1 MKNTRRLNLI
11 IALVALV
18 VIIVFAFVYNASVIR
33 LVTNAIQD
41 DREVLRNYNADIIV
55 NLTEAESIDQW
66 QAIID
71 EYDEI
76 IISIWD
82 DEATRIVYT
91 SDRSRTALD
100 IRVRTPFNYGDHA
113 YMLTSSIYLLPNNH
127 TYGRDLAWFILIEFV
142 IGLSALAVLAFVIY
156 TLMLRPYRR
165 FYYNLEAYERGETPK
180 EQKLRGNIGKIYAR
194 FVEMTRTIDSQQQ
207 NERRIIASISHDI
220 KTPLTSILGYT
231 ERLRKSELSREK
243 REQYLA
249 TIYSKANEM
258 QSLID
263 EFDEYL
269 SYRMQKPP
277 FAERFTTESLCE
289 LLESEFKE
297 ELQYAGIRFS
307 IQNNAPGVAVM
318 LDRNK
323 VRRVAG
329 NIISNSAKH
338 VSPPNGVIDVVI
350 DADRDNIVIRAADNG
365 DGVKEEDLPHIFDT
379 LFTTDTSRSVAGL
392 GLSICKEIVE
402 ARGGTISAAPS
413 KSLGGLEITVT
424 LPRTK

>member
-1 MKNTRRLNLI
+1 MKHTRRLNLI

-18 VIIVFAFVYNASVIR
+18 VILVFAFVYNASVIR
-33 LVTNAIQD
+33 LVTNAIKD
-41 DREVLRNYNADIIV
+41 DREVLRDYNADIIA
-55 NLTEAESIDQW
+55 NLTQAESIDQW
-66 QAIID
+66 QSIID
-71 EYDEI
+71 KYDEI

-82 DEATRIVYT
+82 DEATRIVY
-91 SDRSRTALD
+91 SSERARTALD
-100 IRVRTPFNYGDHA
+100 IRVRTPFNYDEHA

-127 TYGRDLAWFILIEFV
+127 TYARDLTWFILVELL
-142 IGLSALAVLAFVIY
+142 IGLAVLAILVFVIY

-165 FYYNLEAYERGETPK
+165 FYYMLGAYERGETPK

-231 ERLRKSELSREK
+231 ERLRKSELSPEK
-243 REQYLA
+243 RELYLS

-269 SYRMQKPP
+269 SYRMLKSSY
-277 FAERFTTESLCE
+277 AERFTTETFCE

-307 IQNNAPGVAVM
+307 IRNNAPGAAVM
-318 LDRNK
+318 VDRTK

-338 VSPPNGVIDVVI
+338 VPPSNGVIEIEI
-350 DADRDNIVIRAADNG
+350 DADRNDLIIKAADNG
-365 DGVKEEDLPHIFDT
+365 DGVREEDLPYIFDT

-402 ARGGTISAAPS
+402 SRGGTISAAPS
-413 KSLGGLEITVT
+413 AALGGLEITIT
-424 LPRTK
+424 IPRT

>member
-1 MKNTRRLNLI
+1 MKNARRLNLI

-18 VIIVFAFVYNASVIR
+18 MIIVFAFVYNASVIR
-33 LVTNAIQD
+33 LVTNAIKD
-41 DREVLRNYNADIIV
+41 DREVLKNYNADIIV
-55 NLTEAESIDQW
+55 NLTEAQSIDQW

-91 SDRSRTALD
+91 TDRSRTALD
-100 IRVRTPFNYGDHA
+100 IRVRTPFNYGEHA

-127 TYGRDLAWFILIEFV
+127 SFARDLTWFILVEFV
-142 IGLSALAVLAFVIY
+142 IGLTALGILAFVIY

-165 FYYNLEAYERGETPK
+165 FYYMLGAYERGETPK

-243 REQYLA
+243 REQYLS

-258 QSLID
+258 QTLID

-269 SYRMQKPP
+269 SYRMLKQS
-277 FAERFTTESLCE
+277 FAERVTTEALSE

-307 IQNNAPGVAVM
+307 IRNDAPGAAVM
-318 LDRNK
+318 VDRTK

-329 NIISNSAKH
+329 NIISNSTKH
-338 VSPPNGVIDVVI
+338 VPPSNGIIEIVI
-350 DADRDNIVIRAADNG
+350 DADRDDLIIKAADNG
-365 DGVKEEDLPHIFDT
+365 DGVKEEDLPYIFDA

-402 ARGGTISAAPS
+402 SRGGTISAAPS
-413 KSLGGLEITVT
+413 QSLGGLEITIT
-424 LPRTK
+424 IPRT